1 MLNKLLNDRI
11 WTFGIIVV
19 IIGIILS
26 ISLPV
31 IFVSFELIM
40 GVLIVLV
47 GITIIH
53 RIFK

>member
-1 MLNKLLNDRI
+1 MLNKLLNDKI
-11 WTFGIIVV
+11 WTFGIIIV

-31 IFVSFELIM
+31 IFISFELII
-40 GVLIVLV
+40 GVLLVLIGV
-47 GITIIH
+47 TTIH